1 MDLATA
7 IAAARRRIAALEA
20 GQLDDPRIHL
30 RHAAEPQPPAETQRR
45 VVAETWAALSVG
57 LLIASLA
64 IIIWFRILPPGVA
77 VVAMFGSY
85 LAIEAFFKRD
95 VRILFLRL
103 SLVVAFITVVI
114 LTVTFLREVL
124 LHRAPRPRRAVDRR
138 QPRRGPAPPPLIRGR
153 RRQWQAAHAA
163 PHRQAPTSGS
173 RRSR

>member
-1 MDLATA
+1 MQGEGRLATLRARSVDLATA
-7 IAAARRRIAALEA
+7 IAAGRRRIAALEA
-20 GQLDDPRIHL
+20 GELDDPRIHL
-30 RHAAEPQPPAETQRR
+30 QHAAEPQPPAETQRR

-77 VVAMFGSY
+77 VLAMFGSY

-114 LTVTFLREVL
+114 LAVTFLREVL
-124 LHRAPRPRRAVDRR
+124 LLGLLGLGVLLIVDNL
-138 QPRRGPAPPPLIRGR
+138 GEVR
-153 RRQWQAAHAA
+153 RRL
-163 PHRQAPTSGS
+163 R
-173 RRSR
+173 